1 MKNTEL
7 GFEPADILLPK
18 AADMTKWSVIAC
30 DQYTSQPEY
39 WDDIY
44 SRVAD
49 APSTLHLILPEAY
62 LERPLSK
69 TISDKIP
76 LAMKEYLEGDIFK
89 TIENSYIYVERTL
102 RDGRVRRGIVGA
114 LDLEVYDY
122 SKGSKSL
129 CRATE
134 ATVVE
139 RLPKRVEIR
148 KAAQLELPHILMLI
162 DDDLNQVI
170 EPYNDIKASLEKLY
184 DFELYPQSGKIAGW
198 RIDSGRFDI
207 LRHGL
212 TNLLERASDKDP
224 MLYAIGDGNHSLAA
238 AKLYYEQLKSE
249 LGDKAKDHPARYALL
264 ELVNLRDA
272 ALDFEPI
279 HRVVFEVEPE
289 HFIKEFLS
297 YYPDMQKGSIGRQN
311 VTVITGGIKQQYGFL
326 NPENKLC
333 AGTVQTF
340 LDWYISRFGGRIDY
354 IHGQRAVENIAAG
367 GSDRVGL
374 LLDDVD
380 KSAFFQSVISD
391 GALPR
396 KTFSMGHAWDKRFYL
411 ECRKIVR

>member
-1 MKNTEL
+1 
-7 GFEPADILLPK
+7 
-18 AADMTKWSVIAC
+18 
-30 DQYTSQPEY
+30 
-39 WDDIY
+39 
-44 SRVAD
+44 
-49 APSTLHLILPEAY
+49 
-62 LERPLSK
+62 
-69 TISDKIP
+69 
-76 LAMKEYLEGDIFK
+76 
-89 TIENSYIYVERTL
+89 
-102 RDGRVRRGIVGA
+102 
-114 LDLEVYDY
+114 
-122 SKGSKSL
+122 
-129 CRATE
+129 
-134 ATVVE
+134 
-139 RLPKRVEIR
+139 
-148 KAAQLELPHILMLI
+148 MLI

-170 EPYNDIKASLEKLY
+170 EPYTDIKASLEKLY
-184 DFELYPQSGKIAGW
+184 DFELYPNSGKIAGW

-207 LRHGL
+207 LWRGL
-212 TNLLERASDKDP
+212 SNLIERSPDKEP

-264 ELVNLRDA
+264 ELVNLRDS

-279 HRVVFEVEPE
+279 HRVVFGVEPE

-311 VTVITGGIKQQYGFL
+311 VTAITGGIKQQYGFL

-354 IHGQRAVENIAAG
+354 IHGQRAVESIASG
-367 GSDRVGL
+367 GSVRVGL

-380 KSAFFQSVISD
+380 KSAFFKSVISD

>member
-39 WDDIY
+39 WDDLY

-76 LAMKEYLEGDIFK
+76 PTMKKYLDGDIFK

-114 LDLEVYDY
+114 LDLEVYDFN
-122 SKGSKSL
+122 KGSKSL

-148 KAAQLELPHILMLI
+148 KAAPLELPHILMLI

-170 EPYNDIKASLEKLY
+170 EPYTDIKASLEKLY
-184 DFELYPQSGKIAGW
+184 DFELYPNSGKIAGW

-207 LRHGL
+207 LWRGL
-212 TNLLERASDKDP
+212 SNLIERSPDKEP

-264 ELVNLRDA
+264 ELVNLRDS

-279 HRVVFEVEPE
+279 HRVVFGVEPE

-311 VTVITGGIKQQYGFL
+311 VTAITGGIKQQYGFL
-326 NPENKLC
+326 NPEN
-333 AGTVQTF
+333 
-340 LDWYISRFGGRIDY
+340 
-354 IHGQRAVENIAAG
+354 
-367 GSDRVGL
+367 
-374 LLDDVD
+374 
-380 KSAFFQSVISD
+380 
-391 GALPR
+391 
-396 KTFSMGHAWDKRFYL
+396 
-411 ECRKIVR
+411 